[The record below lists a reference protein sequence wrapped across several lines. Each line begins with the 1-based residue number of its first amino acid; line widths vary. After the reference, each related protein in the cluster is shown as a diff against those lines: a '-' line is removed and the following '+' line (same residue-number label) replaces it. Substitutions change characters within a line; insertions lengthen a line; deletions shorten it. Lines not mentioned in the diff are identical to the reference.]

1 MRESNPNL
9 VRTAFLVRRRDF
21 ASMLAAGLAGLPV
34 AIVAGRAMAQIVDW
48 SEDDA
53 ARYAAFRKAF
63 SEYNDLN
70 DREFAARME
79 TLFRTLDNNPDADVI
94 AAEVSRRLPEYR
106 DAPRARMQRELTSLF
121 RKARQHFESP

>member
-1 MRESNPNL
+1 MSESNPDL
-9 VRTAFLVRRRDF
+9 RRGATLVRRRDF
-21 ASMLAAGLAGLPV
+21 ASALAAVLAALPV
-34 AIVAGRAMAQIVDW
+34 AVAAGRAAAQIVDW
-48 SEDDA
+48 SADDA

-63 SEYNDLN
+63 GEYSDLN

-79 TLFRTLDNNPDADVI
+79 TLFRTLDKNPDADVV

-106 DAPRARMQRELTSLF
+106 DAPRARLQRELTSLF